1 MSSTATDVNRPSA
14 DAVFEKSHNHNL
26 NITSSHNGMTI
37 SPELFEKLYLTPK
50 TPRHGNNIKRFAN
63 AVPMGFTGF
72 VISTFT
78 FSMILM
84 GFGGTSSLAGVVGIF
99 FFTGP
104 VLLGL
109 AAIFEWIQGNF
120 FTMNSLSLFCVFWLS
135 FGMIQLPSLG
145 IAASYSPTGNAAE
158 GAASPDYNNAIAL
171 YLIVWGFAFVT
182 YFIFSLKTNAIF
194 AGIFGFA
201 AIAVYI
207 LAGAYF
213 KVGTGDYAMAGN
225 LQIAGGALLFVV
237 AALGWYITFVIM
249 AAEMRL
255 GINFPVG
262 DLSHLW
268 PATDVE
274 LTEIEKQ
281 A

>member
-1 MSSTATDVNRPSA
+1 
-14 DAVFEKSHNHNL
+14 
-26 NITSSHNGMTI
+26 
-37 SPELFEKLYLTPK
+37 
-50 TPRHGNNIKRFAN
+50 
-63 AVPMGFTGF
+63 
-72 VISTFT
+72 
-78 FSMILM
+78 
-84 GFGGTSSLAGVVGIF
+84 
-99 FFTGP
+99 
-104 VLLGL
+104 
-109 AAIFEWIQGNF
+109 
-120 FTMNSLSLFCVFWLS
+120 
-135 FGMIQLPSLG
+135 MIQLPSLG

-213 KVGTGDYAMAGN
+213 HVATGDYATAGN
-225 LQIAGGALLFVV
+225 LQVVCSFLLSLYHGDCAKSYLQAGGALLFVV
-237 AALGWYITFVIM
+237 AMLGWYITFVIM

-262 DLSHLW
+262 DLSHFW
-268 PATDVE
+268 PSTDVE